1 MMVSLRVLHPVV
13 GVSLL
18 PGWTKSLVGAAGDDE
33 ALRLALSACLG
44 MFVKHSSAEEARQV
58 LLRGPLG
65 PQAHTKGERVNHTLV
80 LAAVARSAP
89 ER

>member
-1 MMVSLRVLHPVV
+1 MPVIADN
-13 GVSLL
+13 GLS
-18 PGWTKSLVGAAGDDE
+18 GCAKDLVGAAGDDE

-65 PQAHTKGERVNHTLV
+65 PSAHTKGERINHALV

-89 ER
+89 ERWVQL